1 MERSIPLE
9 KKGFVS
15 WEGPL
20 AVEEFLFL
28 KKGHAA
34 VGLVLVSETSK
45 AACSTFPVVLQY
57 VSGTGSRAGCNGAPS
72 KWGPS

>member
-28 KKGHAA
+28 KKVHAA

-45 AACSTFPVVLQY
+45 GACSTFPVVL
-57 VSGTGSRAGCNGAPS
+57 
-72 KWGPS
+72 